1 MEHPEA
7 GRFFRAQIDCW
18 ILNDLKESHPKA
30 QEEDEM
36 IDFNFT
42 DEQEMFRKA
51 AREFAENRVAP
62 FVPEMEKT
70 GKVPPD
76 LVKALAEAEMMAI
89 TIPEEY
95 GGLGLGFVARMI
107 ALEEISRVSTATAMM
122 LQVFALGIDP
132 IVRFGTEEQ
141 KQKYLPQLATGER
154 LATVAVTEP
163 TGGSDPTGGRT
174 TYVKDGSDFIVT
186 GRKCFITNAHIAD
199 TITVLAKDE
208 TNPKAFSALIIEK
221 GTAGFKATHEE
232 HKVGMKGCNTGELSL
247 EKCRVPAEQLLG
259 QEGKGLRVSMSA
271 IGDVGRG
278 GMVGCAVG
286 LQTACLEASIKF
298 ANERILYGKPI
309 SNLQAIQM
317 KLAEMKIDLEAGRLL
332 AYRAAAMQDRGEMS
346 SNEFAV
352 AKYFTTEAAQKAAKM
367 AVDIHGGYGCMEEYA
382 VTRYLRDAFILG
394 PSAGTSDIMKVIIA
408 RWALS

>member
-1 MEHPEA
+1 
-7 GRFFRAQIDCW
+7 
-18 ILNDLKESHPKA
+18 
-30 QEEDEM
+30 M
-36 IDFNFT
+36 IDFTFT

-51 AREFAENRVAP
+51 SREFAENRVAS

-76 LVKALAEAEMMAI
+76 LVKALAEAEMLAI
-89 TIPEEY
+89 TVPEEY

-107 ALEEISRVSTATAMM
+107 ALEEIGRVSSATAMM

-132 IVRFGTEEQ
+132 IVRFGTEAQ
-141 KQKYLPQLATGER
+141 KKKYLPALATGER

-174 TYVKDGSDFIVT
+174 TYSKDGADYIVT
-186 GRKCFITNAHIAD
+186 GRKCFITNAHIAN
-199 TITVLAKDE
+199 TISVLAKDE
-208 TNPKAFSALIIEK
+208 NDPKAFSVFIIEK
-221 GTAGFKATHEE
+221 GAEGFKATHEE

-247 EKCRVPAEQLLG
+247 EKCRVPAENLLG

-278 GMVGCAVG
+278 GMVGCALG
-286 LQTACLEASIKF
+286 LQAACLEASIKF
-298 ANERILYGKPI
+298 AKERVLYGKPI
-309 SNLQAIQM
+309 SVLQTIQN
-317 KLAEMKIDLEAGRLL
+317 KLAEMKIDLDAGRLL
-332 AYRAAAMQDRGEMS
+332 AYRAAAMQDRGEAS

-394 PSAGTSDIMKVIIA
+394 PSAGTSDIMKVIVA
-408 RWALS
+408 RWVLG

>member
-30 QEEDEM
+30 QKEDVM
-36 IDFNFT
+36 IDFTFT
-42 DEQEMFRKA
+42 DEQGMFRKA

-62 FVPEMEKT
+62 FVPEMERT

-154 LATVAVTEP
+154 LASVAVTEP

-174 TYVKDGSDFIVT
+174 TYVKDGSDFIIT

-286 LQTACLEASIKF
+286 LQAACLEASIKF

>member
-1 MEHPEA
+1 
-7 GRFFRAQIDCW
+7 
-18 ILNDLKESHPKA
+18 
-30 QEEDEM
+30 M
-36 IDFNFT
+36 IDFTFT

-51 AREFAENRVAP
+51 SREFAETRVAP
-62 FVPEMEKT
+62 FIPEMEET
-70 GKVPPD
+70 GKVPSD
-76 LVKALAEAEMMAI
+76 LVKALAEAEMLAI

-107 ALEEISRVSTATAMM
+107 ALEEISRISSATAMM

-132 IVRFGTEEQ
+132 IVRFGTKAQ
-141 KQKYLPQLATGER
+141 KGKYLPALATGER
-154 LATVAVTEP
+154 LASVAVTEP

-174 TYVKDGSDFIVT
+174 TYSREGTDYIIT

-199 TITVLAKDE
+199 TISVLAKDE
-208 TNPKAFSALIIEK
+208 NDPKAFSVFIIEK
-221 GTAGFKATHEE
+221 GTEGFKATHEE

-247 EKCRVPAEQLLG
+247 EKCRVTADNLLG
-259 QEGKGLRVSMSA
+259 QEGKGLRVSMTA

-278 GMVGCAVG
+278 GMVGCALG
-286 LQTACLEASIKF
+286 IHTACLEASIKF
-298 ANERILYGKPI
+298 AKERVLYGKSI
-309 SNLQAIQM
+309 SVLQTIQN
-317 KLAEMKIDLEAGRLL
+317 KLAEMKIDLDAGRLL
-332 AYRAAAMQDRGEMS
+332 AYRAAAMQDRGEPS

-408 RWALS
+408 RWVLG